1 MSKNNKIG
9 LEIEHKLWTE
19 GNELI
24 AGVDEAGR
32 GPLAGPVVA
41 AAVIFPKGI
50 FIEDVD
56 DSKKVSAK
64 KRELL
69 FDLIMGKAI
78 SVGIGIIDHNTI
90 DEINILK
97 SAMLAMRNA
106 LNNLRVK
113 PDYVIVDGNSFKHE
127 SLPFQNIIGGD
138 AKSFTI
144 ASASIIAKVTRD
156 KIMSEYDNE
165 FPQYGFSKHKGY
177 GTKRHI
183 EAIRKYGLCA
193 IHRKSFHSV

>member
-41 AAVIFPKGI
+41 AAVIFPKEI

-127 SLPFQNIIGGD
+127 NLPFQNIIGGD
-138 AKSFTI
+138 SKSFTI